1 MSKNKLLEN
10 TWIKGEFS
18 SDFST
23 EIIQEIDNPSM
34 VIRELILEGRKFVH
48 NCTFENQDFV
58 PEHKSLSLK
67 NRFVSSAE
75 LFPVK
80 EQDFPLDTPRKFNL
94 NNTHIYNVS
103 ISNEQ
108 NISGVIHGQITGD
121 IFGQIQKIE
130 KIEKTQFSKTTENEL
145 VTKIEDEVSA
155 HSAIKE
161 ELITEDNDIYH
172 ERSIDTKMATPIGQG
187 IQRGS
192 GCLPTSRRGCG
203 GLISLLILF
212 GLLFLLFRN
221 CSSSGEEQNNQEDN
235 LVDQE
240 NYEEDNDY
248 EYIEENSDGDSFEE
262 ETEGDFIEGDVDSS
276 IVIDDNTIQE
286 YRTVSLPQVQ
296 FFTNSDSLLISSEKE
311 LDKLAV
317 YLLENQQLKARIIG
331 HTDDKGDDDK
341 NMELSTERAKSVK
354 VYLENQGVQKNRIE
368 AIGKGE
374 TEPKASN
381 DTEEGRLM
389 NRRVEVEVIEKI
401 NKETNN

>member
-1 MSKNKLLEN
+1 M
-10 TWIKGEFS
+10 
-18 SDFST
+18 
-23 EIIQEIDNPSM
+23 
-34 VIRELILEGRKFVH
+34 
-48 NCTFENQDFV
+48 
-58 PEHKSLSLK
+58 
-67 NRFVSSAE
+67 
-75 LFPVK
+75 
-80 EQDFPLDTPRKFNL
+80 
-94 NNTHIYNVS
+94 
-103 ISNEQ
+103 
-108 NISGVIHGQITGD
+108 
-121 IFGQIQKIE
+121 
-130 KIEKTQFSKTTENEL
+130 
-145 VTKIEDEVSA
+145 
-155 HSAIKE
+155 SAIE
-161 ELITEDNDIYH
+161 EILLPDVGGEAVDI
-172 ERSIDTKMATPIGQG
+172 
-187 IQRGS
+187 
-192 GCLPTSRRGCG
+192 
-203 GLISLLILF
+203 
-212 GLLFLLFRN
+212 
-221 CSSSGEEQNNQEDN
+221 
-235 LVDQE
+235 
-240 NYEEDNDY
+240 
-248 EYIEENSDGDSFEE
+248 IEICVTNGDSFEE

-311 LDKLAV
+311 LDKLAI